1 MRRVYDEIAEEKLPQ
16 EKKQNLLLNL
26 KQKMQTQ
33 AEREVAELVGK
44 CRLIWTGHVT
54 MHFGRN

>member
-26 KQKMQTQ
+26 KQK
-33 AEREVAELVGK
+33 
-44 CRLIWTGHVT
+44 CRHSRAGSRRAGWK
-54 MHFGRN
+54 NAA

>member
-33 AEREVAELVGK
+33 AEREVAEQSRAEK
-44 CRLIWTGHVT
+44 
-54 MHFGRN
+54 